1 MNSSNNNGSDLI
13 SFLFQN
19 NPQLTQ
25 TFFQMSLQEQQRLY
39 EADKQ
44 NKKLSR
50 VYLNLQQNNDGLQ
63 QANANLQAENNR
75 LQQALVRARNQN
87 ANLQEV
93 PMLGRINEVPQG
105 RKCCDRSCNIF

>member
-44 NKKLSR
+44 NKKLSSEI
-50 VYLNLQQNNDGLQ
+50 NGLQ
-63 QANANLQAENNR
+63 KKNADLEN
-75 LQQALVRARNQN
+75 RN
-87 ANLQEV
+87 
-93 PMLGRINEVPQG
+93 G
-105 RKCCDRSCNIF
+105 